1 MVLYTWNLVINPRFC
16 CSKFNIWDSNW
27 IHNVVLERNTVTD
40 IHEASPLMAER
51 VFARTLNT
59 EGPLLLQ
66 SSSHDLCVCVCVCV
80 CAQVWLKAACVHV
93 HKTTFI
99 LNYPNLPHNIGAV
112 NHLCSNEA
120 YKPSSGEKHCI
131 GSTVSLSDRFNATV
145 WHSPVA
151 YSKKSK

>member
-1 MVLYTWNLVINPRFC
+1 MTPVLRYFKNSYRKKNKHRYSVWTGIPP
-16 CSKFNIWDSNW
+16 SSI
-27 IHNVVLERNTVTD
+27 TD
-40 IHEASPLMAER
+40 IHKASPLTAER

-66 SSSHDLCVCVCVCV
+66 SSSHDLCVCVCVCVCV

-112 NHLCSNEA
+112 NYLCSNEA